1 MKSEDTAV
9 EREFRANT
17 YDIDFAGVMS
27 NQVYQRWLED
37 LRTDLLDQY
46 ADIRILW
53 EQGSVPVLA
62 RTEIDFKRPVFL
74 LDKIKGRM
82 WVDEM
87 QGMKWGV
94 RCEFTKEDG
103 TICARS
109 YQWGVFIDSK
119 TLRPVQAPDVLPR
132 VEKEGS

>member
-1 MKSEDTAV
+1 MKPEDTTV

-37 LRTDLLDQY
+37 LRTDLLDQF
-46 ADIRILW
+46 ADIRDIY
-53 EQGSVPVLA
+53 EAGSVPVLA

-87 QGMKWGV
+87 GGMKWGV

-103 TICARS
+103 TVCARS
-109 YQWGVFIDSK
+109 YQWGVFVDK
-119 TLRPVQAPDVLPR
+119 VKLRPVEAPDILPKIQ
-132 VEKEGS
+132 KESS

>member
-1 MKSEDTAV
+1 MRPEDTAV

-46 ADIRILW
+46 ADIKVLW
-53 EQGSVPVLA
+53 EGGSVPVLA

-74 LDKIKGRM
+74 MDRIKGRM
-82 WVDEM
+82 WIDEM
-87 QGMKWGV
+87 LGMKWAV
-94 RCEFTKEDG
+94 RSEFIKKDG
-103 TICARS
+103 TVCARS
-109 YQWGVFIDSK
+109 YQWGVFVDSK
-119 TLRPVQAPDVLPR
+119 TFRPVEAPDVLP
-132 VEKEGS
+132 KIQKDGS